1 MIVELPAE
9 LVLARAREVRE
20 RLLQALASGEALEL
34 DPSRVESA
42 DVAGL
47 QLLCGLHKSAFA
59 KNTPL
64 TVRESADVAAM
75 NAIAVR
81 AGFRRHQGC
90 TTGCLWVSKNP

>member
-34 DPSRVESA
+34 DPTHVESI

-47 QLLCGLHKSAFA
+47 QLLCGLHKSTFTRGRRRRRPERTRRARGLP
-59 KNTPL
+59 KTPGL
-64 TVRESADVAAM
+64 HVR
-75 NAIAVR
+75 
-81 AGFRRHQGC
+81 
-90 TTGCLWVSKNP
+90 VSVGE

>member
-20 RLLQALASGEALEL
+20 QLLLALASGQALEL
-34 DPSRVESA
+34 DPTRVESI

-47 QLLCGLHKSAFA
+47 QLLCGLHKSAAA
-59 KNTPL
+59 KNTKL
-64 TVRESADVAAM
+64 TLREGANLEVM

-90 TTGCLWVSKNP
+90 TEGCLWVSKNP